1 MDPSPLYVE
10 FEAMIE
16 KNWVVRSL
24 PEFERQLEQ
33 LEKEGKISP
42 QEHIGLLNLYLG
54 KPKQAD

>member
-1 MDPSPLYVE
+1 MNPSPLYLE

-24 PEFERQLEQ
+24 PEFGQQLEQ

-42 QEHIGLLNLYLG
+42 QEHIRLLNLYLG
-54 KPKQAD
+54 KSKQAD